1 MTHEQVKASL
11 ARITRSSYGTSA
23 LLEHSANSNNK
34 CTCCTNIHQT
44 QLVYRMSKNL
54 PRLNHIFGVRK
65 DEVLALSLRKSLRS
79 YFRSIAVS
87 KLPRSSKSYD
97 ADFAHVN
104 GFPRM
109 LTHILKELSTTST
122 YDLNKACMEDS
133 SPS

>member
-54 PRLNHIFGVRK
+54 
-65 DEVLALSLRKSLRS
+65 KSL
-79 YFRSIAVS
+79 ILVS
-87 KLPRSSKSYD
+87 KEIPQKLFQINSGLQTP
-97 ADFAHVN
+97 
-104 GFPRM
+104 
-109 LTHILKELSTTST
+109 KEF
-122 YDLNKACMEDS
+122 
-133 SPS
+133 